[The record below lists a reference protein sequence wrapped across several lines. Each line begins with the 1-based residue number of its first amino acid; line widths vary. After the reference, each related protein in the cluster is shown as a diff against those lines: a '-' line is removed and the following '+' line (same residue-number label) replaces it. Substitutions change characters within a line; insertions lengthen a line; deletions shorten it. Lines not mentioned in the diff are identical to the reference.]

1 MAASRNHSVLCYDI
15 DVAKWVVRIIT
26 IVIVMPRQLTLD
38 LSLPKMMRLRKPL
51 GPLNPNTAGRVQGE
65 QC

>member
-1 MAASRNHSVLCYDI
+1 M
-15 DVAKWVVRIIT
+15 WV
-26 IVIVMPRQLTLD
+26 PRQLTLD

-51 GPLNPNTAGRVQGE
+51 GPLNPNTAGKVQGE